1 MLPLSVVIVTRYK
14 ALPKE
19 ATFIVVTFW
28 LVTDLLRI
36 NLPLMSLTSTEEIA
50 ALADAIVTS
59 SFAGFGYIAML
70 DANAS

>member
-19 ATFIVVTFW
+19 AIFIVVTFW
-28 LVTDLLRI
+28 LVIALLSI
-36 NLPLMSLTSTEEIA
+36 NLPLISLNSTIVIA
-50 ALADAIVTS
+50 AVGDAIVTTS
-59 SFAGFGYIAML
+59 PAGFGYKETL

>member
-19 ATFIVVTFW
+19 AIFIVVTFW
-28 LVTDLLRI
+28 LVIALLSI
-36 NLPLMSLTSTEEIA
+36 NLPLISLNSTIVIA
-50 ALADAIVTS
+50 AVDDAIVTTS
-59 SFAGFGYIAML
+59 PAGFGYKETL

>member
-28 LVTDLLRI
+28 LVTDLLSI
-36 NLPLMSLTSTEEIA
+36 NLPLISLTSTEEIA

-59 SFAGFGYIAML
+59 ITCRVWIHSYARC
-70 DANAS
+70 